1 MTEKK
6 DYFRDYTDGCVENG
20 ETKIKNEQVQDDV
33 NKNRK
38 PIDEIS
44 GEKESATVRDLGGNT
59 RYADLENRLNQLN
72 QSYLSMESEYSRVV
86 QSRTYRVAIKVKKLL
101 IRLHLLS
108 ALKFVLDVRRFGIKA
123 AIHGRKL
130 NCQIRQN
137 GQKQLAAV
145 CDGETGCEKNL
156 SPDQKWRKKHT
167 AVLKNNLEHAWLTQS
182 RQISN
187 VIADAECCGIVVYP
201 HAVHWDPIQRPQHIL
216 REFAQRGYLC
226 FFCEPAE
233 KEKCICKVE
242 EHLYIV
248 YGEEYLLP
256 VLQNECPIV
265 LITYHNQSVFCDLLP
280 QKYIWFDVLDNLDFF
295 ANGNEPESRSIYKKL
310 VKNANLL
317 SYSADNLK
325 PYISSREDALKLNN
339 GVTISDF
346 QRNNQKKAISELAAL
361 KSAGKHIIGYYG
373 SIEEWFDVGAIHA
386 ILKQT
391 DLEVVLIGRCGI
403 DLSELKCN
411 RLHLLGEV
419 PYGELA
425 NYAQYFD
432 IACIPF
438 VVNRLTNSVSP
449 VKLFEYAAQG
459 LPVVSSAIHEM
470 LAYESDAVRIYRNY
484 EELIRNIQRFLEH
497 HVDKQILYTIAEQ
510 NTWKSRVDLV
520 EEKIRSTIDG
530 LRVFAGI
537 SHSGMISVESVTFF
551 KYDGTTYYSGGAER
565 YILDLDEV
573 CREMNI
579 NYRVYQYAEYNWVR
593 FYNGV
598 EVVGLCARDN
608 DVNVY
613 SNALTNEMS
622 DLFSRETAE
631 SGALNIYSPFYII
644 NGKDRIPSIGISHGI
659 SWDSEC
665 NHFTNGVSFWQ
676 NNKNI
681 IDSAENCDHMISVD
695 TNTCNWF
702 QTLDYDI
709 GRKIRY
715 VPNYVDNTLFMPRDD
730 FEKLGEKIIITYPR
744 RLYAARGLYVV
755 LDALDEILE
764 RFPNVEFHFVGK
776 GFEIDTKH
784 VEEKIRRWGSRVK
797 WYSKTP
803 DTMYEVYRY
812 TDIALVPTM
821 YSEGTSLSCL
831 EALSSGNAVICTRI
845 GGLTDLILN
854 GYNGLLVE
862 PTGDAMKQ
870 AIIDLLSHPEKIVE
884 LKRNAVKTAQSFSK
898 TQWKERWKMAIRQSV
913 EGRQT
918 TPYEESKRCWI
929 ELDSMDDLEKKPIQ
943 ETVFDYLRKGWYV
956 YLACKNNP
964 QKVLSYNRL
973 QLVDK
978 NEDIYFTPE
987 LRITCKEI
995 CKTFH

>member
-6 DYFRDYTDGCVENG
+6 DYFRDYIDGCVENG
-20 ETKIKNEQVQDDV
+20 EMKIKNEQVQDDV

-137 GQKQLAAV
+137 GQKQLATV
-145 CDGETGCEKNL
+145 CDGEMGCEKNL
-156 SPDQKWRKKHT
+156 SPDQKWRKRHT
-167 AVLKNNLEHAWLTQS
+167 AALKNNLEHAWLTQS

-187 VIADAECCGIVVYP
+187 VIADTEYCGIVVFP

-242 EHLYIV
+242 ERLYIV

-310 VKNANLL
+310 VRNANLV

-325 PYISSREDALKLNN
+325 PYISSRKDALKLNN

-386 ILKQT
+386 ILKKT

-432 IACIPF
+432 IACVPF

-449 VKLFEYAAQG
+449 VKFFEYAAQG

-484 EELIRNIQRFLEH
+484 EELIRNIQGFLEH
-497 HVDKQILYTIAEQ
+497 PVDKQILYTIAEQ

-530 LRVFAGI
+530 LYVFAGI

-702 QTLDYDI
+702 QTLNYDI

-943 ETVFDYLRKGWYV
+943 ETVFAYLRKGWYV

-987 LRITCKEI
+987 LRITCKDI